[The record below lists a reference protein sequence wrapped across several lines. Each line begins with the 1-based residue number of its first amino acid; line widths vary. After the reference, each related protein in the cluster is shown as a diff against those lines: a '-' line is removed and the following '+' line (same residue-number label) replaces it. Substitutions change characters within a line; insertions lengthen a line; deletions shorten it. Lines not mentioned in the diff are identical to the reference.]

1 MDPEVLI
8 EAARGDTGLDDF
20 GGEGFREGL
29 GVLCG
34 ALDAEAQLHEVGRQ
48 VVRNQLLRLLCNRL
62 RIQDWH
68 TRHPEIADQLVEAP
82 IFVLGLPRTGTTA
95 LSALL
100 ARDPDTRS
108 LRTWESS
115 QPVPP
120 PEAATQDS
128 DPRIAQAEAGLAAMH
143 AAYPEMKR
151 MYDGEATGP
160 TECQDL
166 LGMELKAPHFSGQ
179 YPVPS
184 FDAWNLQCDM
194 EPAYRI
200 HRRTLQLLQWHCP
213 PTRWHL
219 KTPVHMLALPALVKV
234 YPDARFIMT
243 HRDPARVLGSVCSL
257 IQLMYRIA
265 SDWDDPAELGRQ
277 QVELWSEALRRA
289 IAFREEAG
297 EGRFADLPFSALLAD
312 PVGAVA
318 GSYAKLGVPFTEEAR
333 ARMKGWATEHRRGRH
348 GEHRYSLADFGLRAD
363 EVRER
368 FRFYLERFDI
378 PEEEA
383 S

>member
-1 MDPEVLI
+1 MDPEALI
-8 EAARGDTGLDDF
+8 EAARRDTGLDDF
-20 GGEGFREGL
+20 GGDGFREGL
-29 GVLCG
+29 TVLCD
-34 ALDAEAQLHEVGRQ
+34 ALEKEARLHPAGRQ
-48 VVRNQLLRLLCNRL
+48 VARSQLLRLLCNRL
-62 RIQDWH
+62 RIHDWH
-68 TRHPEIADQLVEAP
+68 RRHPEIADQPVEAP

-100 ARDPDTRS
+100 ARDPETRS

-143 AAYPEMKR
+143 AAYPEMQR
-151 MYDGEATGP
+151 MYDGQATGP

-166 LGMELKAPHFSGQ
+166 LGMELKAPHFAGQ

-184 FDAWNLQCDM
+184 YQAWNLQCDM
-194 EPAYRI
+194 EPAYRT
-200 HRRTLQLLQWHCP
+200 HRRTLQLLQWRCP

-243 HRDPARVLGSVCSL
+243 HRDPTRVLGSVCSL
-257 IQLMYRIA
+257 IQLMYRMA
-265 SDWDDPAELGRQ
+265 SDWDDPVELGRQ

-289 IAFREEAG
+289 VAFRDELGEA
-297 EGRFADLPFSALLAD
+297 RFADLGFSAQLAD

-318 GSYAKLGVPFTEEAR
+318 RAYAKLGIHFTEPAR
-333 ARMKGWATEHRRGRH
+333 TRMTEWASEHRRGRH
-348 GEHRYSLADFGLRAD
+348 GEHSYTLADFGLRAE

-383 S
+383 A